1 MASDC
6 LLHFFPMSP
15 CGPDPSLCFGSMFPM
30 FSHFSKCFRD
40 FVLFPGWRREP
51 KSHPHGMEKKRE
63 RSQTQNAWWS
73 CFEPVVPDALAV
85 FVCFLVVSVF
95 VSHLVFV
102 FLVFFPFPRASWSL
116 VFIVV
121 SGFHKSYQARGHHN
135 AIAAAAA
142 AASAAAAAAAAAAC
156 CCRCR

>member
-1 MASDC
+1 M
-6 LLHFFPMSP
+6 
-15 CGPDPSLCFGSMFPM
+15 
-30 FSHFSKCFRD
+30 
-40 FVLFPGWRREP
+40 LFPGWRREP

-102 FLVFFPFPRASWSL
+102 FFGVLSIPEGVLVSCFHCCVHSL
-116 VFIVV
+116 LHYF
-121 SGFHKSYQARGHHN
+121 
-135 AIAAAAA
+135 
-142 AASAAAAAAAAAAC
+142 
-156 CCRCR
+156 